1 MSEMETGH
9 LASSN
14 CSSEVKQAGGG
25 PELGLLWLRGGSSL
39 SVSTQLPSHGRM
51 RGEWSCCTSLLSSWG
66 SSLAPGRV
74 SRAELQSPAWICM
87 VCRVLGSP

>member
-14 CSSEVKQAGGG
+14 GSSEVEHEGGG
-25 PELGLLWLRGGSSL
+25 LGLGLLWLRGASSL

-51 RGEWSCCTSLLSSWG
+51 RAEWSCSTSLLPSRG
-66 SSLAPGRV
+66 SSLPQGHV
-74 SRAELQSPAWICM
+74 SWAELQSPAWICV
-87 VCRVLGSP
+87 VCRVLDSS